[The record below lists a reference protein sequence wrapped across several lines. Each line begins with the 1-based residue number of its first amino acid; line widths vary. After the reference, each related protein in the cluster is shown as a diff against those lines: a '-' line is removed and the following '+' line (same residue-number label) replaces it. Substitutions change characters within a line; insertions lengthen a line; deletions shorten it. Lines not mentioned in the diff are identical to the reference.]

1 MTNQRLHAVVD
12 VASFIS
18 LLLTAIFVPFFLD
31 KNLANLFI
39 IPKQYAFIG
48 LVLISFLL
56 FGTKIVLS
64 KKLSFRTSVVDLPIL
79 GLLLVSALSSIFS
92 VSLYDSFFGRGEFFV
107 MNFIFLAFLGL
118 FYFLIINFVNS
129 PMRWRVIMDVVIGAG
144 GLSALVFVLK
154 LVFKFDL
161 LAMIVSPVWN
171 SFDKLNSVFGLW
183 LIIVFI
189 LAAGQLMKRSLSIG
203 RSLAYFFSI
212 VVIFASLVLLSFNI
226 LWWMLLCG
234 LVLLLLL
241 GFSYIKDIRTGW
253 LSVLFV
259 MLILTGVFIIFG
271 SPKSLQSALPA
282 EVALGIKPSWSITLD
297 TMFSG
302 VKNFII
308 GTGLGTFNYDFSR
321 FRPESF
327 NYDNMAWSL
336 RFGQPFSTF
345 LSLAAEGGVLTLL
358 LFIFIFLFV
367 LGHVFQVWLRN
378 RSMRSTSQGIM
389 GSKNFDREMMEDL
402 RMDVFLVVV
411 GWVTM
416 TVGMGALYFSP
427 GLWWMWWLLLGMI
440 VSGLSFFNADMVSE
454 REWAIEDTPQY
465 SLSFSFV
472 LIITM
477 AAVVMLGIWGVRLY
491 MAEAAYTR
499 ALNAKDYKAAEAEL
513 KMALSQRGSSDTYHA
528 ALAQVYLLQAVEMS
542 RAEKPDLQSIS
553 QLMALAVNEAKAA
566 ADLAPKSVAL
576 WENLATMY
584 ENAAALVPEAR
595 DWTIKSL
602 TQAIELEPT
611 NPVLWWRLGNNYS
624 VAKNWEEASKSYEKA
639 IELKRDYVGAYTGLA
654 NAYEQT
660 NKIDKAIEKY
670 QTILSSASNNVEV
683 LFNYG
688 RLLYNRNKEGD
699 RDNAEKLWLEAA
711 RVQPNYSNA
720 LYSLGLLYETKGNK
734 SKALE
739 YYYKVKD
746 LNPDN
751 KDIAAK
757 IRAIVGGN

>member
-1 MTNQRLHAVVD
+1 MTNQRLHGVVD
-12 VASFIS
+12 VASFVS
-18 LLLTAIFVPFFLD
+18 LMLTAIVVPFFLD
-31 KNLANLFI
+31 KNLSNLFI

-64 KKLSFRTSVVDLPIL
+64 KKLSFRTSVVDLPII
-79 GLLLVSALSSIFS
+79 GLLVVGLLSSIFS
-92 VSLYDSFFGRGEFFV
+92 VSMYDSFFGRGEFFV
-107 MNFIFLAFLGL
+107 MNFIFMVFLAL

-129 PMRWRVIMDVVIGAG
+129 PMRWRLMMDVIVGAG
-144 GLSALVFVLK
+144 GVSALLFVLK
-154 LVFKFDL
+154 LVFKFDVLGL
-161 LAMIVSPVWN
+161 LGAPVWN

-183 LIIVFI
+183 LIVVFV
-189 LAAGQLMKRSLSIG
+189 LAAGQMMKRSLSIG
-203 RSLAYFFSI
+203 RSLAYFFT
-212 VVIFASLVLLSFNI
+212 VVLIFASLVLLSFNI

-241 GFSYIKDIRTGW
+241 GFSYVKDIRVGW
-253 LSVLFV
+253 LSVLFAL
-259 MLILTGVFIIFG
+259 LILTGVFIIFG
-271 SPKSLQSALPA
+271 TPKSLQSALPA

-302 VKNFII
+302 VKPFIL
-308 GTGLGTFNYDFSR
+308 GTGLGTFNYDFSK

-327 NYDNMAWSL
+327 NYDSMAWSL
-336 RFGQPFSTF
+336 RFGQPFSSV
-345 LSLAAEGGVLTLL
+345 LSFAAEGGILTLL
-358 LFIFIFLFV
+358 LFVFIFLFV
-367 LGHVFQVWLRN
+367 LGHVFQIWLKN
-378 RSMRSTSQGIM
+378 RIVSQGLM
-389 GSKNFDREMMEDL
+389 SSRNFDREMMEDL
-402 RMDVFLVVV
+402 RLDVFLVVV

-416 TVGMGALYFSP
+416 TVGMAVMYFSP

-440 VSGLSFFNADMVSE
+440 VAGLSFFNSSMVSE
-454 REWAIEDTPQY
+454 KEWAIEDTPQY

-472 LIITM
+472 LIIAM

-491 MAEAAYTR
+491 MAEASYTR
-499 ALNAKDYKAAEAEL
+499 ALNAKDYKAAETEL
-513 KMALSQRGSSDTYHA
+513 RQALSQRGSSDTYHA
-528 ALAQVYLLQAVEMS
+528 AMAQVYLLQAVELS
-542 RAEKPDLQSIS
+542 RAAKPDMQAIS
-553 QLMALAVNEAKAA
+553 QLMALAVNEAKSAT
-566 ADLAPKSVAL
+566 DLAPKSVAL

-595 DWTIKSL
+595 EWTIKSL
-602 TQAIELEPT
+602 IQAKDLEPT

-624 VAKNWEEASKSYEKA
+624 LAKNWEEASKSYEKA
-639 IELKRDYVGAYTGLA
+639 IELKSDYVNAYTGLA

-670 QTILSSASNNVEV
+670 QAIMSSAPGNVEV
-683 LFNYG
+683 LFNFG
-688 RLLYNRNKEGD
+688 RLLYNRNKGED
-699 RDNAEKLWLEAA
+699 RVNAEKLWLEAV

-720 LYSLGLLYETKGNK
+720 LYSLGLYYENKGDNA
-734 SKALE
+734 KAVE

-757 IRAIVGGN
+757 IRAIVGGR